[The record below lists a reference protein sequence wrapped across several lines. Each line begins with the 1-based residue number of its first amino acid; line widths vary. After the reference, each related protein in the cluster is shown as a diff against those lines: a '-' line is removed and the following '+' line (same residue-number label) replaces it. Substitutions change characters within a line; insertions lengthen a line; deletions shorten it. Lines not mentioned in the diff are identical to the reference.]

1 MVWLFITLIYR
12 IYRNTNIKSYSSS
25 CNLIKH
31 WGGGWHERTN
41 SVVNSEQ
48 ETKME
53 GVQHVYYKNDNIDA
67 ALVCE
72 DRLRE
77 HTWTINGKFHPPLHQ
92 RVGGM
97 KVRVLRQFQNKK
109 SKWKPFNMFPMEGMK
124 YYLWGQHW
132 CSSGLWKQVEGAHA
146 NHQWEISRSRC
157 SPSRNLKGHTWT
169 IDWRTI
175 SLWPWSRERSRGNK
189 RLPRLHWSFG
199 NNNLEEIGGSRPLYS
214 SPTMWSWGSRINF
227 YLSTIYLIFDI
238 WYLILH
244 YLLSLV

>member
-1 MVWLFITLIYR
+1 MATFNFGLYYRLRFWSVLQTSKLHKLWYPSIWDTSTWSKIGAHWEHGNVFVFSNLGALWFSGLQDKGILKKRTMVWLFITLIYR

-53 GVQHVYYKNDNIDA
+53 GVQHVYNKKDNIDA

-92 RVGGM
+92 RVAWKSGFWSNF
-97 KVRVLRQFQNKK
+97 RTRNQN
-109 SKWKPFNMFPMEGMK
+109 G
-124 YYLWGQHW
+124 
-132 CSSGLWKQVEGAHA
+132 
-146 NHQWEISRSRC
+146 SRSTCFQWKVWSTICEDNIDAALVCENRL
-157 SPSRNLKGHTWT
+157 REHTWT
-169 IDWRTI
+169 INGKFQEVDAA
-175 SLWPWSRERSRGNK
+175 
-189 RLPRLHWSFG
+189 
-199 NNNLEEIGGSRPLYS
+199 
-214 SPTMWSWGSRINF
+214 
-227 YLSTIYLIFDI
+227 
-238 WYLILH
+238 
-244 YLLSLV
+244 LVET

>member
-1 MVWLFITLIYR
+1 MPETPQTKLSFRKCVFLGTKAFPRSFWSTR
-12 IYRNTNIKSYSSS
+12 PWKSCVS
-25 CNLIKH
+25 
-31 WGGGWHERTN
+31 
-41 SVVNSEQ
+41 
-48 ETKME
+48 
-53 GVQHVYYKNDNIDA
+53 A
-67 ALVCE
+67 
-72 DRLRE
+72 
-77 HTWTINGKFHPPLHQ
+77 
-92 RVGGM
+92 
-97 KVRVLRQFQNKK
+97 

-146 NHQWEISRSRC
+146 NHKWEISRSRC

-199 NNNLEEIGGSRPLYS
+199 NNKLEEIGGSRPLYS

>member
-1 MVWLFITLIYR
+1 MKHRIHNTMCLIWKWQLSILVCITDLKSGLQDKGILKKRTMVWLFITLIYR

-41 SVVNSEQ
+41 SDVNSEQ

-53 GVQHVYYKNDNIDA
+53 GVQHVYYKKDNIDA

-124 YYLWGQHW
+124 YSLWGQHC
-132 CSSGLWKQVEGAHA
+132 CSSGLCKQIEGAHV
-146 NHQWEISRSRC
+146 NHQWKIWRSWC
-157 SPSRNLKGHTWT
+157 SPGLWNQNLRAHVNHQLK
-169 IDWRTI
+169 D
-175 SLWPWSRERSRGNK
+175 
-189 RLPRLHWSFG
+189 
-199 NNNLEEIGGSRPLYS
+199 NLNV
-214 SPTMWSWGSRINF
+214 T
-227 YLSTIYLIFDI
+227 
-238 WYLILH
+238 
-244 YLLSLV
+244 LV